1 MIFTLDTNQDTI
13 LNQKDFILYIKQ
25 ESVQRLGQMIAN
37 KLKEFSEIAFD
48 MKIRKAGAMDFT
60 MSIETIES
68 LIQAATSKDYQK
80 WLKNQDIDKTI
91 NYHVKDE
98 L

>member
-1 MIFTLDTNQDTI
+1 MISTLDTNQDKI
-13 LNQKDFILYIKQ
+13 LNQKDFTLYIKQ
-25 ESVQRLGQMIAN
+25 ESVPRLGQMIAN

-60 MSIETIES
+60 MPIETIES

-91 NYHVKDE
+91 NDHVKEE